1 MPAARCTR
9 TLLLSSLPVSHPDRL
24 VEISTL
30 DPKGAKGRLSMPA
43 FQLIQSQAG
52 IFTSALAWNGGAVEN
67 LEMNGISSWVWSM
80 GLAAIITQRSG
91 FVRRWA
97 GSSLVRILV
106 SKHSLVAVIAYRDW
120 QERYH
125 SDPGVIGKTILID
138 GEPYTIIGVRPKSF
152 PGLIRENAA
161 DATVP
166 LTLKTSGIAAPLSD
180 GSGMASIPRRHGRGW
195 RRSGR

>member
-1 MPAARCTR
+1 VGLVDGIGGDYYATLGIRPALGRFITR
-9 TLLLSSLPVSHPDRL
+9 ED
-24 VEISTL
+24 I
-30 DPKGAKGRLSMPA
+30 G
-43 FQLIQSQAG
+43 
-52 IFTSALAWNGGAVEN
+52 
-67 LEMNGISSWVWSM
+67 LE
-80 GLAAIITQRSG
+80 
-91 FVRRWA
+91 
-97 GSSLVRILV
+97 
-106 SKHSLVAVIAYRDW
+106 HSLVAVIAYRDW